1 MKPRSPAGR
10 GVREAGTKGAGRR
23 WMGIAGVAG
32 SQRNMEEG
40 PPPPYYENR
49 GFQPEPPYAAR
60 PAAGA
65 HPYPQLFSS
74 PPSVPSYVPRVA
86 THQSTRPAAPP
97 PRTCAASLRKT
108 IIIILSI
115 LIVICCAIA
124 AFFIWYFVENHCLS
138 SLIECG
144 SSGVCM
150 SPSQWCDGVS
160 DCPNGEDETRCVRLF
175 GPNFILEVYS
185 PVSKSWYPVCQ
196 DDWNDDYGKIA
207 CKDMGYSVDT
217 YFYSHGVAPEVSFK
231 SYMKLNASAGNIDLY
246 KKLYSSGSCASGNVV
261 SLRCIE
267 CGLSSKSVSIMNRI
281 VGGSGAVLGQWP
293 WQVSLHVQGT
303 HVCGGSIITPHWLV
317 TAAHCVEGRLSDPH
331 SWRVY
336 AGILNQDEMFFRSG
350 YKVQLIISHPDYDT
364 DSKDNDVALMK
375 LETPLSFTGRYSSP
389 PNKVKIQGLWANYFH
404 PYWKQTSFITKI
416 ATISCF
422 SDSLNGRQVYI
433 ELKLCSCVKWVV
445 FFLVA
450 LSLTR
455 CLCPLQGDSGGPL
468 VTHHHSVW
476 WLVGDTSWGTG
487 CATPNK
493 PGVYGNMTVFTDWI
507 YKNMQGRDALD
518 RDVQG
523 RDSLGRDSPDRDVLG
538 RDSLDSDAL
547 DRDAPE
553 LQQEQ
558 SQC

>member
-1 MKPRSPAGR
+1 
-10 GVREAGTKGAGRR
+10 
-23 WMGIAGVAG
+23 
-32 SQRNMEEG
+32 G

-65 HPYPQLFSS
+65 HPYPQIFSTN
-74 PPSVPSYVPRVA
+74 PPSVPSYIPRVA
-86 THQSTRPAAPP
+86 THQSSRPAAPP
-97 PRTCAASLRKT
+97 PRRTCAASLRKT

-217 YFYSHGVAPEVSFK
+217 YFYSRGVPDVSFK
-231 SYMKLNASAGNIDLY
+231 SYMKLNTSAGNIDLY
-246 KKLYSSGSCASGNVV
+246 KKLYSRYLWLIKAS
-261 SLRCIE
+261 L
-267 CGLSSKSVSIMNRI
+267 LSSRLSPDAGRGAASV
-281 VGGSGAVLGQWP
+281 GSTMQAHLATF
-293 WQVSLHVQGT
+293 SLF
-303 HVCGGSIITPHWLV
+303 CR
-317 TAAHCVEGRLSDPH
+317 RLSDPH

-336 AGILNQDEMFFRSG
+336 AGILNQDEMLFRSG

-375 LETPLSFTGRYSSP
+375 LETPLSFTESVRP
-389 PNKVKIQGLWANYFH
+389 VCLPNPGMMFQPNQQCWISGWGAEYQGGKTSNNLNYVAV
-404 PYWKQTSFITKI
+404 PLIERSRCN
-416 ATISCF
+416 A
-422 SDSLNGRQVYI
+422 VYI
-433 ELKLCSCVKWVV
+433 YNGMILPTMICAGDLAGGIDSC
-445 FFLVA
+445 
-450 LSLTR
+450 
-455 CLCPLQGDSGGPL
+455 QGDSGGPL

-493 PGVYGNMTVFTDWI
+493 PGVYGNMTVFADWI
-507 YKNMQGRDALD
+507 YKNMQ
-518 RDVQG
+518 
-523 RDSLGRDSPDRDVLG
+523 
-538 RDSLDSDAL
+538 
-547 DRDAPE
+547 
-553 LQQEQ
+553 
-558 SQC
+558 

>member
-1 MKPRSPAGR
+1 MTS
-10 GVREAGTKGAGRR
+10 TL
-23 WMGIAGVAG
+23 
-32 SQRNMEEG
+32 G

-49 GFQPEPPYAAR
+49 GFQPEPIYAAR
-60 PAAGA
+60 QAAGA
-65 HPYPQLFSS
+65 NPYPQFFSTGA
-74 PPSVPSYVPRVA
+74 PSVPSYVPRVA
-86 THQSTRPAAPP
+86 THQSTRPAPHPP
-97 PRTCAASLRKT
+97 RRTCAASLRKT

-124 AFFIWYFVENHCLS
+124 AFFIWYFLENHCLS

-144 SSGVCM
+144 SSGVCV

-207 CKDMGYSVDT
+207 CKDMGYSMDT

-231 SYMKLNASAGNIDLY
+231 SYMKLNTSAGNIDLY
-246 KKLYSSGSCASGNVV
+246 KRLYNSASCASENVV

-267 CGLSSKSVSIMNRI
+267 CGLSSKSVHTMNRI

-303 HVCGGSIITPHWLV
+303 HVCGGSIITPRWIV

-331 SWRVY
+331 SWKVY
-336 AGILNQDEMFFRSG
+336 AGILNQDEMLFRSG
-350 YKVQLIISHPDYDT
+350 YRVQQIISHPYYDT

-375 LETPLSFTGRYSSP
+375 LETPLSFTETVRP
-389 PNKVKIQGLWANYFH
+389 VCLPNPGMMFQPNQQCWISGWGAEYQGG
-404 PYWKQTSFITKI
+404 KTSNN
-416 ATISCF
+416 
-422 SDSLNGRQVYI
+422 LNFVAVPLIERSRCNAVYI
-433 ELKLCSCVKWVV
+433 YNGMILPTMICAGDLAGGIDSC
-445 FFLVA
+445 
-450 LSLTR
+450 
-455 CLCPLQGDSGGPL
+455 QGDSGGPL
-468 VTHHHSVW
+468 VTYHHSVW

-507 YKNMQGRDALD
+507 YKNMQANR
-518 RDVQG
+518 
-523 RDSLGRDSPDRDVLG
+523 
-538 RDSLDSDAL
+538 
-547 DRDAPE
+547 
-553 LQQEQ
+553 
-558 SQC
+558 

>member
-1 MKPRSPAGR
+1 
-10 GVREAGTKGAGRR
+10 
-23 WMGIAGVAG
+23 
-32 SQRNMEEG
+32 G

-65 HPYPQLFSS
+65 HPYPQIFSTN
-74 PPSVPSYVPRVA
+74 PPSVPSYIPRVA
-86 THQSTRPAAPP
+86 THQSSRPAAPP
-97 PRTCAASLRKT
+97 PSRTCAASLRKT

-115 LIVICCAIA
+115 LIVLCCAIA
-124 AFFIWYFVENHCLS
+124 AFFIWYFVENNCLS

-160 DCPNGEDETRCVRLF
+160 DCPNGEDENRCVRLF

-217 YFYSHGVAPEVSFK
+217 YFYSRGVPDASFK
-231 SYMKLNASAGNIDLY
+231 SYMKLNTSAGNIDLY
-246 KKLYSSGSCASGNVV
+246 KKLYSRYLWSIKT
-261 SLRCIE
+261 SL
-267 CGLSSKSVSIMNRI
+267 LSSRLSPDAGGGAASACSTMQAHLP
-281 VGGSGAVLGQWP
+281 VGIAGGKGTLLLIWLQQLFFPLFKNTAVIFP
-293 WQVSLHVQGT
+293 SSL
-303 HVCGGSIITPHWLV
+303 
-317 TAAHCVEGRLSDPH
+317 RLSDPH

-336 AGILNQDEMFFRSG
+336 AGILNQDEMLFRSG

-375 LETPLSFTGRYSSP
+375 LETPLSFTETVRP
-389 PNKVKIQGLWANYFH
+389 VCLPNPGMMFQPNQQCWISGWGAEYQGGKTSNNLNYVAV
-404 PYWKQTSFITKI
+404 PLIERSRCN
-416 ATISCF
+416 A
-422 SDSLNGRQVYI
+422 VYI
-433 ELKLCSCVKWVV
+433 YNGMILPTMICAGDLAGGIDSC
-445 FFLVA
+445 
-450 LSLTR
+450 
-455 CLCPLQGDSGGPL
+455 QGDSGGPL

-507 YKNMQGRDALD
+507 YKNMQ
-518 RDVQG
+518 
-523 RDSLGRDSPDRDVLG
+523 
-538 RDSLDSDAL
+538 
-547 DRDAPE
+547 
-553 LQQEQ
+553 
-558 SQC
+558 

>member
-1 MKPRSPAGR
+1 MTS
-10 GVREAGTKGAGRR
+10 TL
-23 WMGIAGVAG
+23 
-32 SQRNMEEG
+32 G

-49 GFQPEPPYAAR
+49 GFQPEPLYAAR
-60 PAAGA
+60 LAAGA
-65 HPYPQLFSS
+65 NPYPQLFSS
-74 PPSVPSYVPRVA
+74 PPSVPTYVPRVA
-86 THQSTRPAAPP
+86 THQSSRPAAPP
-97 PRTCAASLRKT
+97 PRRSCAA
-108 IIIILSI
+108 I
-115 LIVICCAIA
+115 
-124 AFFIWYFVENHCLS
+124 ENHCLS

-150 SPSQWCDGVS
+150 PPSQWCDGVS

-185 PVSKSWYPVCQ
+185 PVSKFWYPVCQ

-217 YFYSHGVAPEVSFK
+217 YFYSRGVAPEVSFK
-231 SYMKLNASAGNIDLY
+231 SYMKLNTSAGNIDLY
-246 KKLYSSGSCASGNVV
+246 KKLYTSGSCASGKVV

-317 TAAHCVEGRLSDPH
+317 TAAHCVEGRLADPH

-336 AGILNQDEMFFRSG
+336 AGILNQDEMLFRSG
-350 YKVQLIISHPDYDT
+350 YKVQQIISHPDYDT

-375 LETPLSFTGRYSSP
+375 LETPLSFTG
-389 PNKVKIQGLWANYFH
+389 K
-404 PYWKQTSFITKI
+404 TSN
-416 ATISCF
+416 
-422 SDSLNGRQVYI
+422 SLNYVAVPLIEHSRCNAVYI
-433 ELKLCSCVKWVV
+433 YNGMILPTMICAGDLAGGIDSC
-445 FFLVA
+445 
-450 LSLTR
+450 
-455 CLCPLQGDSGGPL
+455 QGDSGGPL

-507 YKNMQGRDALD
+507 YKNMQVKYL
-518 RDVQG
+518 
-523 RDSLGRDSPDRDVLG
+523 
-538 RDSLDSDAL
+538 
-547 DRDAPE
+547 
-553 LQQEQ
+553 EQ
-558 SQC
+558 TDDNIAN